1 MHFILLLKIIFAVGN
16 HLPVAQPSA
25 WERKRK
31 NTEKQ
36 LKNICAVQ
44 LHFLFCVLPGVNFV
58 FKLTYQWGC
67 FQAALFSHLC
77 RARLQRDKVSLS
89 GQCYA
94 RPRSKDYPELQAFE
108 GSKTKRETLA
118 SKPGHLLEV
127 IHYKK

>member
-44 LHFLFCVLPGVNFV
+44 FHFLFCALPGG
-58 FKLTYQWGC
+58 T
-67 FQAALFSHLC
+67 
-77 RARLQRDKVSLS
+77 LS
-89 GQCYA
+89 
-94 RPRSKDYPELQAFE
+94 S
-108 GSKTKRETLA
+108 S
-118 SKPGHLLEV
+118 
-127 IHYKK
+127 